1 MKKLFETKYRIMPV
15 YRNGKGV
22 GFVVYQKNPFIG
34 AWTIAPLDILVTDVI
49 KDNEGKNIETER
61 IEINNNPA
69 YFKTE
74 DEARTFSEHIKTIL

>member
-22 GFVVYQKNPFIG
+22 GFVVYQKTAFIG
-34 AWTIAPLDILVTDVI
+34 AWTIVPLDILVTDVI

-74 DEARTFSEHIKTIL
+74 DEARAFIAHIKTIL